1 MNNEFM
7 ANMFID
13 TIQNSKTEFVKTWFK
28 DDNTSKPLN
37 DFIKLQTEF
46 TKEAMK
52 TVFAFQSATGE
63 NLAKGDKQ

>member
-1 MNNEFM
+1 M

-13 TIQNSKTEFVKTWFK
+13 TIQNSKAEFVKTWFK
-28 DDNTSKPLN
+28 DDNTSKLLN
-37 DFIKLQTEF
+37 DFIKLQTKF

-52 TVFAFQSATGE
+52 TVFAFQNAAGE